1 MVFEK
6 EKEAF
11 DIRTFTTEILNRV
24 DSNTRRIRSIEQRL
38 NLLESRISSL
48 EEKLIDEIDKLGR
61 GFEQLQLDVKAVSES
76 LKVLRAEMLKMN
88 KNMEKAALKAEVKE
102 LATLLDLYNP
112 IKSSFV
118 TKEEVRRMLEEL
130 EKKITQR

>member
-11 DIRTFTTEILNRV
+11 DVRTFTTEILNRV

-76 LKVLRAEMLKMN
+76 LKVLRAEMLKIN

>member
-11 DIRTFTTEILNRV
+11 DVRTFTTEILNRV

-48 EEKLIDEIDKLGR
+48 EEKLIDEIDKLSR

-76 LKVLRAEMLKMN
+76 LKILRAEMLKMN

>member
-11 DIRTFTTEILNRV
+11 DVRTFTTEILNRV

-48 EEKLIDEIDKLGR
+48 EEKLIDEIDKLGK

>member
-88 KNMEKAALKAEVKE
+88 KNMEKTALKAEVKE

>member
-6 EKEAF
+6 EKEVF

-76 LKVLRAEMLKMN
+76 LKVLRAEMLKLN

-102 LATLLDLYNP
+102 LATLLDLYNT

>member
-6 EKEAF
+6 EKETF

-76 LKVLRAEMLKMN
+76 LKLLRAEMLKMN

>member
-48 EEKLIDEIDKLGR
+48 EEKLIDEIDKLGK

>member
-48 EEKLIDEIDKLGR
+48 EEKLIDEIDKLGK

-76 LKVLRAEMLKMN
+76 LKLLRAEMLKMN
-88 KNMEKAALKAEVKE
+88 KNMEKTALKAEVKE

-130 EKKITQR
+130 EKKIAQR

>member
-76 LKVLRAEMLKMN
+76 LKLLRAEMLKLN